1 MPSYNLKIALTSTAI
16 ILSTFSI
23 TAGWLDTLPRYI
35 VIFLSL
41 AALVKLYSE
50 DKPSGRKVIGIFMAA
65 ALIFF
70 TGKMLIT
77 SKVIVGSYRFGSHV
91 EDAPF
96 WFVLMYS
103 GLWLWVGYAFVKEAF
118 TTIYAYESKEHK
130 TYPAM
135 INIDFIDSNDE
146 TRINSIRN
154 RDDKLYAY
162 SRKGALAAKNRAKL
176 LGLEDSFSL
185 FLDKKEVD
193 KAEPWNLN

>member
-1 MPSYNLKIALTSTAI
+1 MPNYTLKIVLTSSAI

-41 AALVKLYSE
+41 AFLVKLYSE

-65 ALIFF
+65 VLIYF
-70 TGKMLIT
+70 TGNMLIT
-77 SKVIVGSYRFGSHV
+77 SKVVVGSYRFGSHV
-91 EDAPF
+91 EAAPF

-103 GLWLWVGYAFVKEAF
+103 GLWLWMGYAFVKEAF
-118 TTIYAYESKEHK
+118 TAEYAYESKEYK

-135 INIDFIDSNDE
+135 INIDFIDSDDK
-146 TRINSIRN
+146 TRIASIKN

-176 LGLEDSFSL
+176 LGLEDCFSL

-193 KAEPWNLN
+193 KVEPWNL